1 MRRLVKARLNY
12 NGLTGMADDAAL
24 VVSELVT
31 NAITHSRGTQITLVM
46 SLHKDC
52 LNISVCDQTPGRPEL
67 QESDDEAESGRG
79 LQLIQWLTT
88 AYGGAWGTS
97 EDGATT
103 WCRLLVGGEAR

>member
-1 MRRLVKARLNY
+1 MRRLVKAWLNY
-12 NGLTGMADDAAL
+12 NGLTGMVGNAAL

-31 NAITHSRGTQITLVM
+31 NAITHSRGTRITLTMAVCDGF
-46 SLHKDC
+46 LC
-52 LNISVCDQTPGRPEL
+52 ISVCDQMPGRPEI

-88 AYGGAWGTS
+88 EYGGAWGTS

-103 WCRLLVGGEAR
+103 WCHLLVGGEAR